1 MKRLASAATLIL
13 CWLLPL
19 ITMPAPAQQEQGGSG
34 RKIVNRVVPVYPP
47 LARTMNLRGTVRLD
61 AIVQVN
67 GTVKT
72 VELKGGH
79 PVLAQAAEK
88 YKQAAPFLDDGRPA
102 AAAQDA
108 CGYWPVPPTGQPH
121 LPNVAG
127 LAPVLVVSTTNDPA
141 TPYQAGVNLA
151 NALHGGLVTFR
162 GTQHTAFLQG
172 NSCVDKLGTD
182 YLINL
187 KQPPTGATC

>member
-61 AIVQVN
+61 AIVQAN

-79 PVLAQAAEK
+79 PVLAQAAENAIRK
-88 YKQAAPFLDDGRPA
+88 WK
-102 AAAQDA
+102 
-108 CGYWPVPPTGQPH
+108 WE
-121 LPNVAG
+121 
-127 LAPVLVVSTTNDPA
+127 PA
-141 TPYQAGVNLA
+141 THESHEPIEFHFDPQ
-151 NALHGGLVTFR
+151 
-162 GTQHTAFLQG
+162 
-172 NSCVDKLGTD
+172 
-182 YLINL
+182 
-187 KQPPTGATC
+187 